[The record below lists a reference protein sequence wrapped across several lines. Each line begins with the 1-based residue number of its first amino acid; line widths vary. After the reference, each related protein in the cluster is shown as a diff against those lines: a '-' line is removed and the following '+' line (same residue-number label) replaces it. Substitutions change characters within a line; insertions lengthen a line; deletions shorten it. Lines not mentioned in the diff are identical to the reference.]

1 MASKS
6 LATIALLL
14 SLNLLFFSM
23 VSAKSNT
30 CPKDTLKV
38 GLCANVLGGLV
49 KVLIGQPHPCC
60 SLVKGL
66 VDLDAAVC
74 LCTVI
79 KADLLGIKLRVP
91 VDLSVLLN
99 TCGKKLPKG
108 FQCA

>member
-23 VSAKSNT
+23 
-30 CPKDTLKV
+30 
-38 GLCANVLGGLV
+38 
-49 KVLIGQPHPCC
+49 
-60 SLVKGL
+60 GL

-79 KADLLGIKLRVP
+79 KADLLAIKLRVP

-99 TCGKKLPKG
+99 TCGKKLPQEFK
-108 FQCA
+108 CA

>member
-6 LATIALLL
+6 LATISLLL

-23 VSAKSNT
+23 VSAESNT
-30 CPKDTLKV
+30 CPRDTLKI
-38 GLCANVLGGLV
+38 GACANVLGGLV

-60 SLVKGL
+60 TLVQGL

-99 TCGKKLPKG
+99 TCGKKLPQGYK
-108 FQCA
+108 CA